1 MNISRLWLTRMTT
14 NHELKDLHATNSLGV
29 LLKGMILDHS
39 LKALDRMNNLG
50 LQMTCAILNR

>member
-1 MNISRLWLTRMTT
+1 MTT